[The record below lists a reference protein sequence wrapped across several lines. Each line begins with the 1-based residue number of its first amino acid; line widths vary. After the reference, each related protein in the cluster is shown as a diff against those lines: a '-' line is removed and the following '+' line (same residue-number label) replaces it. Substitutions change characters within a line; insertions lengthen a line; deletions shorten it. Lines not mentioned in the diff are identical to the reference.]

1 MKSLTLI
8 TDLTARV
15 MIGVLFLMAG
25 INKIPGYE
33 GTQGYM
39 EAMGV
44 EPSLLPLVI
53 LLEIIGAIFI
63 IVGFRTRIT
72 AFLLAG
78 FSVLA
83 ALLFHANFNDQIQS
97 ILFMKNIAIA
107 GGLLFITNYGASSL
121 SIDALL
127 NTKKVSS

>member
-1 MKSLTLI
+1 MKTLENYSSLAGRFLI
-8 TDLTARV
+8 ST
-15 MIGVLFLMAG
+15 IFLMAG
-25 INKIPGYE
+25 ISKISAYS

-44 EPSLLPLVI
+44 SSSLLPLVI
-53 LLEIIGAIFI
+53 VLEVVGALAIIE
-63 IVGFRTRIT
+63 GFKTRIT

-83 ALLFHANFNDQIQS
+83 AFLFHNNFADQMQS

-107 GGLLFITNYGASSL
+107 GGFFFLIAHGAGAISVDNWL
-121 SIDALL
+121 AAR
-127 NTKKVSS
+127 K